1 MQKKAVH
8 PKKRGF
14 WRRFGVYLF
23 SAPDERADKNAFFV
37 FGF

>member
-1 MQKKAVH
+1 MQKKATQ
-8 PKKRGF
+8 KKEV
-14 WRRFGVYLF
+14 FGDVSEPLF